1 MLGKANTP
9 FQGCHRVRELQLWVN
24 LGVWLYM
31 QICAHACGAQRST
44 LGVVP
49 QELSSLL
56 FFSSQDLFYLFYM
69 YVCGSECTYVCDL
82 SICTCMGLS
91 VCMYVGLSCVCVW
104 LQVYVCAC
112 VCTLRKPQRST
123 IRYLEDREGIEFPGM
138 CYRWFVSPLIIGIRN

>member
-1 MLGKANTP
+1 MPQSLGTLVVGEFGCVAIHANLCTCVWGP
-9 FQGCHRVRELQLWVN
+9 EVNSGC
-24 LGVWLYM
+24 
-31 QICAHACGAQRST
+31 CSSGAIF
-44 LGVVP
+44 LVV
-49 QELSSLL
+49 
-56 FFSSQDLFYLFYM
+56 FSSQDLFYLFYV

-138 CYRWFVSPLIIGIRN
+138 CYRWFVSPLIIDIRN